1 VTTTIPQLPHA
12 VVDVRP
18 GDQDAATTVEA
29 WLQDYATSR
38 DPQLRER
45 IILAYLG
52 VADRLARRFRD
63 SRGTSA
69 EDLVQTARA
78 GLIAAIDR
86 YNPGYST
93 PFVPYAVACV
103 VGELK
108 RHLRDTSWRLHI
120 ARPLNDPCGCAGQP
134 MSCISAWSL
143 TYHRRA
149 GRAAGHGRRG
159 GPGRVGGRGQ
169 PP

>member
-1 VTTTIPQLPHA
+1 VSTTLFQLPDHA

-63 SRGTSA
+63 SRGPAPRTWS
-69 EDLVQTARA
+69 
-78 GLIAAIDR
+78 
-86 YNPGYST
+86 
-93 PFVPYAVACV
+93 
-103 VGELK
+103 
-108 RHLRDTSWRLHI
+108 
-120 ARPLNDPCGCAGQP
+120 RPL
-134 MSCISAWSL
+134 
-143 TYHRRA
+143 
-149 GRAAGHGRRG
+149 
-159 GPGRVGGRGQ
+159 GPG
-169 PP
+169 

>member
-1 VTTTIPQLPHA
+1 MDDQSNEVPVTTTIPQLPHA

-78 GLIAAIDR
+78 GVIAAIDR
-86 YNPGYST
+86 YDPGYGT
-93 PFVPYAVACV
+93 PFVPYAVAC
-103 VGELK
+103 
-108 RHLRDTSWRLHI
+108 
-120 ARPLNDPCGCAGQP
+120 
-134 MSCISAWSL
+134 
-143 TYHRRA
+143 
-149 GRAAGHGRRG
+149 GRRTQTLPARYQLATPYCPAAQG
-159 GPGRVGGRGQ
+159 TIPAAVPGSR
-169 PP
+169 